1 MYKKRYRNV
10 LIRTRAG
17 EAKPVPPLGPAL
29 GQLNLNMADFCNT
42 INELTSKFDP
52 SLRVKATMIYDRVTF
67 LSWFVRVT
75 PEIGQLFSGFVETN
89 NDGIRVISISN
100 VYRVIV
106 FWILW
111 PFHKNVHSRSVL
123 FNYLTEDL
131 ISEESVN
138 SFILS
143 SLDRT
148 VLFGFLSTLRSLG
161 ITIDFN
167 EPTH

>member
-52 SLRVKATMIYDRVTF
+52 SLRIKATLLYDRVTF
-67 LSWFVRVT
+67 LSWFVRIT
-75 PEIGQLFSGFVETN
+75 PEIGQLFSSFVETSN
-89 NDGIRVISISN
+89 EGIKIISVSN
-100 VYRVIV
+100 VYRVVV

-111 PFHKNVHSRSVL
+111 PFHKNIHSRSVL

-131 ISEESVN
+131 SSEESVN
-138 SFILS
+138 SFVAS
-143 SLDRT
+143 FLDQST
-148 VLFGFLSTLRSLG
+148 LFGLLSTLNSLG
-161 ITIDFN
+161 VTIDFN
-167 EPTH
+167 